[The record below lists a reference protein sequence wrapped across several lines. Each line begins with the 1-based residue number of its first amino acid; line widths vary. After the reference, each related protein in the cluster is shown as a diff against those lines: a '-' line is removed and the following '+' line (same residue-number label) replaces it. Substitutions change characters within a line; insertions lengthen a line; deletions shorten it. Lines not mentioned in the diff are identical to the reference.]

1 MPRPKRILSGDE
13 YISKTEKQ
21 VNLPKV
27 YTKLPKTERMVN
39 LPSIY
44 YNKSKYAPS
53 FLYKATGVGLSP
65 NIDGLKFYDSGL
77 IYNGK
82 KSFYSEDGQYAIWYL
97 INAGGSPYDYWRIGR
112 LIDISVG
119 TLTPISWGKLGITDT
134 VTGDYGPG
142 ADVIGAVT
150 ISLI

>member
-1 MPRPKRILSGDE
+1 MPRPKRSLSGSD
-13 YISKTEKQ
+13 YKSKVEKQ
-21 VNLPKV
+21 VNLPKI
-27 YTKLPKTERMVN
+27 YTELPKTERMVN

-53 FLYKATGVGLSP
+53 FLYKATGIDLSP

-82 KSFYSEDGQYAIWYL
+82 KSFYSENNQYAIWYL

-119 TLTPISWGKLGITDT
+119 TFTPISWGKLGITDI
-134 VTGDYGPG
+134 VTGIYVPG
-142 ADVIGAVT
+142 ADAIGAVT